1 MDPSSRRDPREA
13 FMVLDHLPVQ
23 VWLLDDADTYAWVNA
38 TFAAF
43 HGRTPV
49 EVEGLRLADLL
60 PPEVAVEARRSNQR
74 VVDTGQP
81 LEAETWVED
90 HLGTR
95 RLLAITKT
103 PQRDDQGGVAKV
115 VCVAVDVTE
124 QRAAEARLSQSEENF
139 RSLVE
144 TVEDLVV
151 IADEEGRLEYANP
164 ATLRKLGHTAE
175 SIRGITL
182 LDMHPPWVRAEAQ
195 AIVGEMFAGL
205 RETCPLPLISRSGT
219 LLPVETRVWFG
230 TWNGTRSVFG
240 LCRDLSREQETL
252 QRFEKLFR
260 KNPALMAISD
270 VESGQFTDVNDTWLR
285 VLGYTRDEVLGR
297 GSGELDLFPMT
308 DEKDRV
314 TQLLQTYGRLEE
326 VELGVKDQA
335 GRLHTGL
342 FSGEIVESQGKR
354 FFLTLMVDIT
364 ERRRAEEDR
373 ELVIQELKGALE
385 QIKTL
390 RGIVPICAKCKKI
403 RDDRGFWQQVEA
415 YITRHTAAQFS
426 HGLCPGCA
434 EELYDDLA
442 RNPDGSSVGGK

>member
-1 MDPSSRRDPREA
+1 MNPTSRRDPREA

-23 VWLLDDADTYAWVNA
+23 VWLLDDAETYAWVNT

-43 HGRTPV
+43 HGRRPE

-60 PPEVAVEARRSNQR
+60 PAAVADEARKSNQL
-74 VVDTGQP
+74 VFDDGQP
-81 LEAETWVED
+81 LSLEAWVED
-90 HLGTR
+90 HQGGR
-95 RLLAITKT
+95 RLLAVTKT
-103 PQRDDQGGVAKV
+103 PQRDDAGRVGKV
-115 VCVAVDVTE
+115 VCVAVDVTG
-124 QRAAEARLSQSEENF
+124 QRAAEARLGQSEENF

-164 ATLRKLGHTAE
+164 ATLRKLDHTEE
-175 SIRGITL
+175 SIQGLNL

-195 AIVGEMFAGL
+195 AIIAEMFAGL
-205 RETCPLPLISRSGT
+205 RETCPLPLISRTGQ

-230 TWNGTRSVFG
+230 SWNGKRSVFG

-270 VESGQFTDVNDTWLR
+270 VETGTFTDVNDTWLR
-285 VLGYTRDEVLGR
+285 VMGYSRDEVLGR
-297 GSGELDLFPMT
+297 SSGELDLFPMT
-308 DEKDRV
+308 DEKARI
-314 TQLLQTYGRLEE
+314 TQLLRTYGRLEE
-326 VELGVKDQA
+326 VELVVKDKA

-354 FFLTLMVDIT
+354 VFLTLMVDIT

-403 RDDRGFWQQVEA
+403 RDDRGYWQQVEA

-442 RNPDGSSVGGK
+442 RDAAPPPAIR